1 MKKLLTAASVGMV
14 LAMSA
19 GAAQAADKIAVVN
32 IGEVVQKMPGRE
44 AAAKQLE
51 SEFKSRGTE
60 LQSLEKDLQTR
71 AQKLQKDGATM
82 KDSER
87 QKLAGE
93 FDTQRADFAKKA
105 QAFDQD
111 FQKRQMEERNKVMKR
126 VEDAVKSVA
135 SKGGYDVVIDANAV
149 AYSVSGI
156 DITADVLKQVK

>member
-32 IGEVVQKMPGRE
+32 IGEVVQKMPGHE

-93 FDTQRADFAKKA
+93 FDTKRADFAKKA

>member
-71 AQKLQKDGATM
+71 AQKLHKDVATM

-93 FDTQRADFAKKA
+93 FDTKRADFAKKA
-105 QAFDQD
+105 QAFDHD

>member
-60 LQSLEKDLQTR
+60 LQSLEKDLQPV
-71 AQKLQKDGATM
+71 L
-82 KDSER
+82 
-87 QKLAGE
+87 
-93 FDTQRADFAKKA
+93 
-105 QAFDQD
+105 
-111 FQKRQMEERNKVMKR
+111 RNCRK
-126 VEDAVKSVA
+126 
-135 SKGGYDVVIDANAV
+135 
-149 AYSVSGI
+149 
-156 DITADVLKQVK
+156 TARP